1 MKACGESTALSSMI
15 GRCLST
21 LDTARKWIKRRFE
34 LCFVMAKQSI
44 PFAKYPALLGLEQR
58 HEVDVG
64 HAYNTAD
71 SARLFTS
78 FLAKS
83 QRQGFLNSLPGG
95 GFLSL
100 LVDGSTDAGNLE
112 DELIVFVYCHM
123 DDVIYIHVCI
133 IILFYVSRMSR
144 RKQLL
149 TW

>member
-1 MKACGESTALSSMI
+1 
-15 GRCLST
+15 
-21 LDTARKWIKRRFE
+21 
-34 LCFVMAKQSI
+34 MAKQSI

-78 FLAKS
+78 FIAKS

-100 LVDGSTDAGNLE
+100 LVDGYYN
-112 DELIVFVYCHM
+112 
-123 DDVIYIHVCI
+123 
-133 IILFYVSRMSR
+133 
-144 RKQLL
+144 
-149 TW
+149 